1 MATSSVNLN
10 SMGLNQGTVSSGS
23 GIDVTS
29 VVNQI
34 LESERGPE
42 KLWQQQQS
50 HLTSQTNAL
59 NSLNASLTA
68 LQTAMQAL
76 SDVSGVMTS
85 NTATSSQPSILTA
98 SAQSSAAAGNHLITI
113 TNLATTSSAY
123 SDAVATADTT
133 LATGVITLQV
143 GTTTADLTV
152 DSTNNTLNSLVS
164 AINSQKLGVTAS
176 VITDANGARLAL
188 VSNTTGAPGDLT
200 ITGNIAG
207 LGFHKSVTGQNASL
221 TIDGVPI
228 SSATNTVTGAL
239 SGVTLNLVSAAP
251 STPVQLSVGPN
262 TSAITTAVSNFV
274 GAYNALM
281 TKINAQFAVDATT
294 HTAGPLASDVAL
306 RSLQSSLL
314 SDVTYAMSSNNGFTN
329 LAALG
334 IDMAND
340 GTLSINDAAFNDALT
355 NNFSAVQNFFQGA
368 TDGFGANF
376 KSDLTSLTSPTEGV
390 LNANLTEIT
399 NQQKVLTDTIN
410 DFEDRLATRE
420 QQLIKEYSAIDA
432 MLRQYPVT
440 LQAINAQLAALN
452 TMSQK

>member
-34 LESERGPE
+34 LDSERGPE

-50 HLTSQTNAL
+50 GLTSQTNAL
-59 NSLNASLTA
+59 NSLNSSLTA
-68 LQTAMQAL
+68 LQTAMRAL

-85 NTATSSQPSILTA
+85 NTASSSQPGILTA
-98 SAQSSAAAGNHLITI
+98 SAQSSAAAGNHLIMVTS
-113 TNLATTSSAY
+113 LATTASAY

-133 LATGVITLQV
+133 LQTGMITLQV
-143 GTTTADLTV
+143 GTTSTDITV
-152 DSTNNTLNSLVS
+152 DSTNNTLNGLAS
-164 AINSQKLGVTAS
+164 AINAQKLGATAS

-188 VSNTTGAPGDLT
+188 VSNSTGASGDLT
-200 ITGNIAG
+200 VTGNIAG

-228 SSATNTVTGAL
+228 SSATNTVTGAI
-239 SGVTLNLVSAAP
+239 SGVTLNLVSSAP
-251 STPVQLSVGPN
+251 ASPVQLSVGPN
-262 TSAITTAVSNFV
+262 TAAITTAVSNFV
-274 GAYNALM
+274 GAYNTVM
-281 TKINAQFAVDATT
+281 TKINAQYAVDSTT
-294 HTAGPLASDVAL
+294 HTAGPLASDVSL

-314 SDVTYAMSSNNGFTN
+314 SDVTYAMSGNNGLTS

-334 IDMAND
+334 INMAND
-340 GTLSINDAAFNDALT
+340 GTLSIDDAAFNDALT
-355 NNFSAVQNFFQGA
+355 NQFSAVQIFFQGA
-368 TDGFGANF
+368 SDGFGTRF
-376 KSDLTSLTSPTEGV
+376 SSDLTSLTSPTEGV

-410 DFEDRLATRE
+410 DFEDRLASRQ
-420 QQLIKEYSAIDA
+420 QQLIKQYSAIDA

-440 LQAINAQLAALN
+440 LQSINAQLATLQQY
-452 TMSQK
+452 QK